1 ERANDRDARA
11 EEDVGQQ
18 RNGLARDLHDS
29 VSQQLFAA
37 SMMMSPIKEADHDE
51 NLALKQQ
58 LKTVKQMNNESQLE
72 MGALLMHLRPVHLK
86 GKRLQDGMKDLLSEL
101 MSRLPIQLHHH
112 NEDFPIEK
120 GIEDQLFRI
129 LQEAVSNTLRHA
141 EANSK
146 NITLIKREMFI
157 I

>member
-1 ERANDRDARA
+1 
-11 EEDVGQQ
+11 
-18 RNGLARDLHDS
+18 
-29 VSQQLFAA
+29 
-37 SMMMSPIKEADHDE
+37 
-51 NLALKQQ
+51 
-58 LKTVKQMNNESQLE
+58 QMIQESQLE
-72 MGALLMHLRPVHLK
+72 MRALLMHLRPVHLK

-112 NEDFPIEK
+112 IEDFPIEK

-141 EANSK
+141 EANSM

-157 I
+157 ILRIVDDGKGFIMENANTGSYGLDKMWERSGDLGGNINIVRLPIKSIIISVYISEY